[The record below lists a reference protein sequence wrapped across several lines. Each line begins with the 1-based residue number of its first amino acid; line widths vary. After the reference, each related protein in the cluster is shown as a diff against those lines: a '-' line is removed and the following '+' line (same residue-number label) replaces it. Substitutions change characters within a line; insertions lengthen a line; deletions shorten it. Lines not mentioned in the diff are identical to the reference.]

1 MRFDSDKG
9 SKCRQNKLCNIL
21 WYIMSCVLG
30 LFVILLIMMFYLFFG
45 CAYEF
50 VKCYLNDEDVFDE
63 DEEKQSYYSD
73 EFEVKEEQW
82 NKKETE
88 DNVYKK
94 SENYKIEIT
103 NKDSKEMKNE
113 EKKKDKSIIVII
125 LLIILG
131 FVCQP
136 IYVIL
141 YMIYALMQCLKRCNC
156 WLFYAVF
163 S

>member
-9 SKCRQNKLCNIL
+9 SKCRQNKLCHIL

-63 DEEKQSYYSD
+63 DEEKQSDYSN

-82 NKKETE
+82 NKKQETE

-94 SENYKIEIT
+94 SENDRISIT
-103 NKDSKEMKNE
+103 NRESNNE
-113 EKKKDKSIIVII
+113 EKKKDKSIILII

-141 YMIYALMQCLKRCNC
+141 YIIYALMQCLKRCNC

>member
-1 MRFDSDKG
+1 M
-9 SKCRQNKLCNIL
+9 
-21 WYIMSCVLG
+21 
-30 LFVILLIMMFYLFFG
+30 
-45 CAYEF
+45 
-50 VKCYLNDEDVFDE
+50 
-63 DEEKQSYYSD
+63 
-73 EFEVKEEQW
+73 KEEQW
-82 NKKETE
+82 NKKQETE

-94 SENYKIEIT
+94 SENDRISIT
-103 NKDSKEMKNE
+103 NRESNNE
-113 EKKKDKSIIVII
+113 EKKKDKSIILII